1 VARVLLVED
10 DPDVSE
16 VLTLLLE
23 DCGHHVVSAAT
34 VPDAIERCR
43 PEPPALVMLD
53 VSLPGPMDGLDL
65 TRALRADPSTR
76 DVAIVLV
83 TARAHEGDVAA
94 GLAAGA
100 DSYVIKPFRP
110 DRLLSLVDSLL
121 ADRGLHQRGG
131 DRDPDVDGRAPAR

>member
-1 VARVLLVED
+1 MARVLLVED

-23 DCGHHVVSAAT
+23 DSGHHVVCAAT
-34 VPDAIERCR
+34 GPDALERCL
-43 PEPPALVMLD
+43 PEPPALVLVD
-53 VSLPGPMDGLDL
+53 VSLPGPMDGLGL
-65 TRALRADPSTR
+65 TRALRADPLTR
-76 DVAIVLV
+76 EVAIVVV

-121 ADRGLHQRGG
+121 ADRGVDERGV